1 MTTKQRFCF
10 YFSKI
15 IWLCFCT
22 SHFSNAPET
31 QPEHFHFALLW
42 HTHTLHPALHT
53 DSTWLC
59 LLLFLL
65 LITPMALNAPG
76 DFLFSPLFPWKFKV
90 VGGNVRNWTE
100 TFCLPSTLEIGNFAL
115 SNRVNLQFLNV
126 KLSLNTA
133 QSSLRK

>member
-15 IWLCFCT
+15 IWLRFCT

-53 DSTWLC
+53 DSTRLC
-59 LLLFLL
+59 LPSSSSSLRRWPWMLLGIFFF
-65 LITPMALNAPG
+65 P
-76 DFLFSPLFPWKFKV
+76 PLFPWKFKV

>member
-15 IWLCFCT
+15 IWLRFCT

-31 QPEHFHFALLW
+31 TWTFSLRPPVTY
-42 HTHTLHPALHT
+42 THPSSCSAHRQHSTLPPPLPPPHYADGLECSWGFFFFP
-53 DSTWLC
+53 
-59 LLLFLL
+59 
-65 LITPMALNAPG
+65 
-76 DFLFSPLFPWKFKV
+76 PLFPWKFKV